1 MMINDAIAD
10 ASSEHTIY
18 FLLTA
23 YLDTLQLSR
32 KLPEH
37 LTVSPITG
45 LQDMESRFEKLVAEY
60 ETEIRLPDSSKF
72 FVLIEAVH
80 IFDIAAI
87 RLCQLMNEVA
97 DQNKVR
103 GRSPDHHPVFEV
115 HAV

>member
-1 MMINDAIAD
+1 MMINDAIANANSD
-10 ASSEHTIY
+10 HTIY

-23 YLDTLQLSR
+23 YLDTLQFSR

-45 LQDMESRFEKLVAEY
+45 LQDMESRLEQLIAEY

-72 FVLIEAVH
+72 FVLVEAVH

-87 RLCQLMNEVA
+87 RLCQLMDEQVN
-97 DQNKVR
+97 QNSAR
-103 GRSPDHHPVFEV
+103 SRSPDHRPIHQA
-115 HAV
+115 HAA

>member
-1 MMINDAIAD
+1 MMINDAIAN
-10 ASSEHTIY
+10 ATSEHAIY

-32 KLPEH
+32 KLPET

-45 LQDMESRFEKLVAEY
+45 LQDMESRFEKLVADY

-72 FVLIEAVH
+72 FVLFEAVH
-80 IFDIAAI
+80 VFDIAAI
-87 RLCQLMNEVA
+87 RLCQILSAGA
-97 DQNKVR
+97 DKAEAR
-103 GRSPDHHPVFEV
+103 GGSPDQFPLAAS